1 MLSAQQEENIEIK
14 EQRISSIENII
25 KKLFEQNQVNND
37 PVIDSKIKEFEQMT
51 MDLRYEIQEIND
63 DPQGPWPDKL
73 YDEKYLELKNNAE
86 YDYEFYMDMFGLET
100 NNYIDKAKL
109 IEGII
114 DSDGYGPT
122 LNSYD
127 GDAEEEYVEGKL
139 FYVMRID

>member
-1 MLSAQQEENIEIK
+1 M

-25 KKLFEQNQVNND
+25 KKLSEQNQVNND
-37 PVIDSKIKEFEQMT
+37 QTITSKINEFE
-51 MDLRYEIQEIND
+51 EIISELEEKIEEIKD
-63 DPQGPWPDKL
+63 DPQGSWPDAL

-86 YDYEFYMDMFGLET
+86 DDYEYYMDMFGLET
-100 NNYIDKAKL
+100 NNYIDKEKL

-127 GDAEEEYVEGKL
+127 GNAEEEYVEGEL